1 MTSVSMRHVLEQG
14 PMLRTLGG
22 TAFSALTRRAVGG
35 AKPIVPSE
43 WISAEVRAPSSE
55 LVRAFVKNS
64 GGDPSSYRDQLPP
77 HLFPQWA
84 LPVASRVLAGLPYPL
99 TRVLNAGCRIESR
112 APIPFGERLQVRA
125 RLEAIDD
132 DGTRAILTTRIVT
145 GTATVPDALTT
156 DVHAFVPLARRA
168 GAPRADRRATVAV
181 PPEARELTYLRLGTR
196 AGLDFAKLTGDFNPI
211 HWVPAYAR
219 AAGFRSIILH
229 GFATFA
235 MAVEA
240 IVRGVLS
247 GRVSALHAVEARFV
261 KPLALPA
268 RVGVYVGDVGDSEG
282 ALFVGTAPGA
292 AAYLAGKFATDGR
305 STP

>member
-1 MTSVSMRHVLEQG
+1 MGVSMRHVLEQG
-14 PMLRTLGG
+14 PMLRTLGE
-22 TAFSALTRRAVGG
+22 TALGALARRPA
-35 AKPIVPSE
+35 ARKKPPVPSG
-43 WISAEVRAPSSE
+43 WISAEARAPSVE
-55 LVRAFVKNS
+55 LVRAFVKNA
-64 GGDPSSYRDQLPP
+64 GGDPASYRDQLPP

-84 LPVASRVLAGLPYPL
+84 LPVASRVLAGVPYPL
-99 TRVLNAGCRIESR
+99 TRVLNAGCRIESN
-112 APIPFGERLQVRA
+112 APVPVGEPLHVRA

-145 GTATVPDALTT
+145 GTASVPDALTT
-156 DVHAFVPLARRA
+156 DVHAFVPLARSDSRR
-168 GAPRADRRATVAV
+168 PDRRTKLAV
-181 PPEARELTYLRLGTR
+181 PVDARELTHVRLGPS

-211 HWVPAYAR
+211 HWVPAYAH

-240 IVRGVLS
+240 LVRRLLS
-247 GRVSALHAVEARFV
+247 GRANALHMVEARFV

-268 RVGVYVGDVGDSEG
+268 RVGVYVGEAGDREG

-292 AAYLAGKFATDGR
+292 DAYLAGKFATDGR
-305 STP
+305 PNR